1 MLKGEIYHMQ
11 TPDTTNL
18 NKLAEDTLKG
28 IVLVD
33 DKIVQHNEGT
43 KRWATRPFIQIWI
56 EEILSD

>member
-1 MLKGEIYHMQ
+1 MQ

-28 IVLVD
+28 IVLID

-43 KRWATRPFIQIWI
+43 KYWATKPCIQIWI
-56 EEILSD
+56 EEINKDA